1 MSGMETRRWTNPHQP
16 QTLQIAVFLLYAS
29 AVLEVIFPG
38 GVYAGLANRVPV
50 GAILW
55 FACIAALAAGAF
67 GIANEKRWG
76 YNLAV
81 GVTGLGVI
89 ELVLVLG
96 TEGIGEIFS
105 PTFWL
110 YALFPV
116 ARFALLV
123 HPQSREHQRVWFS

>member
-1 MSGMETRRWTNPHQP
+1 METRRWTNPHQP

-38 GVYAGLANRVPV
+38 GVYAGLAARV
-50 GAILW
+50 GGGGLLW
-55 FACIAALAAGAF
+55 LGCIVALAAGAF

-81 GVTGLGVI
+81 GVTGLGVL
-89 ELVLVLG
+89 ELILVLG
-96 TEGIGEIFS
+96 TEGIDQIFS

-116 ARFALLV
+116 VRFALLV
-123 HPQSREHQRVWFS
+123 HPMSREHQRIWFS